1 MSEKLIKPYEISVW
15 EEKLIQKGDNC
26 ELVENKL
33 AIIGS
38 NTMTGLNKVYD
49 PVFNKKTNGEKT
61 LSFSLKYKYFDPY
74 SENEEVINPFASLLV
89 NERKIKLHYDDE
101 WYEFIIKDHS
111 ESSEDFTWSYTC
123 TDAFVYELSKT
134 GYNIEFDAELSNN
147 QGTAQE
153 LAEKTLQDTDWK
165 VKGADPL
172 KQLIEEPI
180 YNATLASV
188 EGIQIINANTGNQV
202 TLTPG
207 IGIYLFYSYVANK
220 EGKFVQFILKSSGQ
234 YTIDEKNVITD
245 TNYRILTELVY
256 KDSGF
261 YIDQD
266 SSTPVITWNSIDTYY
281 QANRLAY
288 NQKTTYDPVTKH
300 TVDCFKSGSDRE
312 IYKYSD
318 SVYTTS
324 NVAINFIANSD
335 NFNVL
340 EDGTLR
346 GWNPYVDSS
355 NNDNIKKLELVSYP
369 ELGAGKELANI
380 DRLSQI
386 EGYLKVQFV
395 DAITENYLNPI
406 FNDGFQNNA
415 SFIDSV
421 SAGDEF
427 VFRWRAGSGE
437 LDSLAPNGKLGII
450 VAKCTR
456 DTPGWGRYYYH
467 IDPNNIIL
475 DIRPDGENEPEEL
488 NNIIEGGEIQSI
500 EGYERYVIDGVIQT
514 ISTNYLYVNGVN
526 GLLYYWDKKNNRF
539 RRKDESFLPY
549 YYLVGRA
556 KKSISN
562 SVLTD
567 PNESFGIFIYTI
579 DNSLGPV
586 YIQDIQL
593 TRCMRDA
600 RGKPVVTGNVPRA
613 QATAVD
619 YYYLKPTENMSSEDV
634 RKYASL
640 DDLKEALGLTEEI
653 VPVYND
659 NSEKVLSISAS
670 KSNCFDILQNIA
682 ETFECWVDL
691 VVDHDD
697 MGYITYTDGAPN
709 KFVYLREYV
718 GKDNYA
724 GFKYGININS
734 IERTINSDEIVTK
747 LIVDQSQSEYVD
759 EGYVSI
765 ANAPSNQS
773 GESYILNFEYYYNQG
788 LLDREICEK
797 DKTKFIEAVKKINL
811 ELQQKEKEKIDL
823 ESALIKLNS
832 SRTTYTEL
840 LDSAVDQQQEAL
852 ADFHFLTGKEYEEYK
867 EIYNREVDPGEEQ
880 SGEVDPEIEKM
891 KTFLEEENVIKTL
904 GKLYTSSATL
914 NNYSGILTNVNNEYW
929 DTWKKLHGEENY
941 SIKIWTGKDDL
952 DQTHVYIELDDYL
965 VGLQIFT
972 GDDGANKRESTINKK
987 YFDIVISSNYSTAG
1001 TLIVGQ
1007 SAVAYGEEAGIIT
1020 LKTPG
1025 DFYFKLS
1032 NSYIGST
1039 YKYRVGDII
1048 TLKIITDESIIG
1060 IEDEVNDL
1068 LEEKRLIINAFQN
1081 KYNRFIS
1088 EGTWNSTDYIDPELY
1103 YLDAL
1108 QVSNTSAQPAV
1119 SYTINVVE
1127 VSQLEGLEL
1136 YSFDAGDKTYIED
1149 TEFFGWANVNV
1160 GTEEE
1165 PKFVLTPAREEVIV
1179 SEVEWHL
1186 DSPEENVITVQN
1198 YKTRF
1203 EDLFQRISATVQTVQ
1218 YNEATYAKMSTL
1230 LDANGTINENVLLD
1244 SLQRIAGKKYN
1255 LTSDGSV
1262 LIDGDCI
1269 LVQNLTETN
1278 KRVII
1283 TSEGIKVS
1291 SDGGRNWATAI
1302 DGHGINI
1309 GTVYTGKLN
1318 TDQVIIGNDANPS
1331 FRWDKSGIS
1340 AYKSDA
1346 EVFVKTEDIAVD
1358 SEKTYYIYD
1367 STTRQYSEVEEPTS
1381 EDIETYYEKQ
1391 TGYDLKTF
1399 VRYDQ
1404 YGLYGIKD
1412 NGTFLAQSLEDV
1424 KDKAH
1429 FAVTWDGFFIKNSYE
1444 GGGRVEITSDNDFRV
1459 LNDPLRQGNFQE
1471 KIKIGALEWG
1481 EGITSPNAA
1490 GATALPTLYGIRIKN
1505 NAGDTVMKTGDNGNL
1520 EITGTIYAD
1529 AGEIGGVSIDSNR
1542 LKMNHI
1548 ILQPGVGIYSDYGV
1562 QSGQTNYPFI
1572 ISDTSGKATFRDI
1585 EALGGIL
1592 SNLLVKDTITVGDSS
1607 NSGLIKSQNYTTGV
1621 SGWAIKSNGTAEFQN
1636 AIVRGE
1642 VNAGSGNFYGTVT
1655 VGKENA
1661 QDPDY
1666 IIIDG
1671 QNALIRSANYQD
1683 GAGTGWLINN
1693 EGDAYFNN
1701 ITARGAIKTAVFE
1714 YAEIQAVGGIF
1725 IFRPSSTI
1733 KSARISGNDL
1743 ILKVEKPLLFAKIS
1757 YNEISDPDPSANPQ
1771 NNGWYERTNYGYRL
1785 TEDTTIEDKQYY
1797 NRSDINN
1804 GSWCKIS
1811 NYLSNGAPAD
1821 STIQNI
1827 LLTNGLTHVYQISN
1841 VNTSTNEVTLENAA
1855 MFVSAV
1861 KQTGETDDDVLK
1873 QLEGG
1878 ALVDMGR
1885 KDGSSNYGIGVNS
1898 SDNTVNL
1905 PARAIS
1911 LFETEIDETKD
1922 VKVTYNYR
1930 GILGTLPTLPTTDVS
1945 NTIYNQQMAGTQGIY
1960 TDNMYIGDKN
1970 QYIAFYED
1978 EHGDKQLR
1986 IKANQIVYEV
1996 VDEDTGRVDWHDVA
2010 NIETEG
2016 VPGPPGPA
2024 GEDAITVHIDSSA
2037 GEVFLNKQITTTLT
2051 CTVVKGNGTDI
2062 TNQVTRF
2069 NWIKK
2074 NADGTVDT
2082 SWSRPLA
2089 GNTIS
2094 ISEADVT
2101 SKAIFIC
2108 EVEF

>member
-1 MSEKLIKPYEISVW
+1 MSGKLIKPYEISVW

-33 AIIGS
+33 ATIGS

-123 TDAFVYELSKT
+123 TDAFVYELSKI

-153 LAEKTLQDTDWK
+153 LAGKTLQDTDWK
-165 VKGADPL
+165 VKGADSL

-266 SSTPVITWNSIDTYY
+266 SSTPIITWSSIDTYY

-369 ELGAGKELANI
+369 ELGTGKELANI

-395 DAITENYLNPI
+395 DAITEDYLNPI

-437 LDSLAPNGKLGII
+437 LDSLVPNGKLGII

-488 NNIIEGGEIQSI
+488 NNIIESGEIQSI

-697 MGYITYTDGAPN
+697 MGYITSTNGALN

-788 LLDREICEK
+788 LLDREIGEK

-823 ESALIKLNS
+823 ENALTKLNS

-840 LDSAVDQQQEAL
+840 LNSAVDQQQQAL
-852 ADFHFLTGKEYEEYK
+852 ADFHFLTGKEYEEYR
-867 EIYNREVDPGEEQ
+867 EIYNREVDPEEEQ

-929 DTWKKLHGEENY
+929 NTWKKLHGEENY
-941 SIKIWTGKDDL
+941 SVKIWTGKDDL

-1039 YKYRVGDII
+1039 YQYRVGDII

-1068 LEEKRLIINAFQN
+1068 LEEKRLIVNAFQN

-1149 TEFFGWANVNV
+1149 TEFFGWANINV

-1165 PKFVLTPAREEVIV
+1165 PKFILTPAREEVIV

-1244 SLQRIAGKKYN
+1244 SLQRIAGKKYE

-1291 SDGGRNWATAI
+1291 SDGGRNWTTAI
-1302 DGHGINI
+1302 DGHGINV
-1309 GTVYTGKLN
+1309 GAVYTGRLN
-1318 TDQVIIGNDANPS
+1318 TDEVVIGSDANPS

-1340 AYKSDA
+1340 AYSSLQNVNDD
-1346 EVFVKTEDIAVD
+1346 TQ
-1358 SEKTYYIYD
+1358 EK
-1367 STTRQYSEVEEPTS
+1367 
-1381 EDIETYYEKQ
+1381 
-1391 TGYDLKTF
+1391 GYDLKTF

-1412 NGTFLAQSLEDV
+1412 NETFLAQSLEDV
-1424 KDKAH
+1424 KDNAH
-1429 FAVTWDGFFIKNSYE
+1429 FAVTWDGFFIKNSYP

-1459 LNDPLRQGNFQE
+1459 MNIPSGETEEQE

-1481 EGITSPNAA
+1481 KDGQDNPITSPDAP
-1490 GATALPTLYGIRIKN
+1490 GATNAPTLYGIRIKN
-1505 NAGDTVMKTGDNGNL
+1505 DAGDTVMKTGDNGNL
-1520 EITGTIYAD
+1520 EITGTIYAN
-1529 AGEIGGVSIDSNR
+1529 AGEIGGMVVNNDWLR
-1542 LKMNHI
+1542 MNYI
-1548 ILQPGVGIYSDYGV
+1548 VLEPGEGIYSTYPNVKGETPVDP
-1562 QSGQTNYPFI
+1562 SISAYPFW
-1572 ISDTSGKATFRDI
+1572 ISDTDGS
-1585 EALGGIL
+1585 
-1592 SNLLVKDTITVGDSS
+1592 
-1607 NSGLIKSQNYTTGV
+1607 
-1621 SGWAIKSNGTAEFQN
+1621 AIFNNVT
-1636 AIVRGE
+1636 VRG
-1642 VNAGSGNFYGTVT
+1642 S
-1655 VGKENA
+1655 
-1661 QDPDY
+1661 
-1666 IIIDG
+1666 
-1671 QNALIRSANYQD
+1671 
-1683 GAGTGWLINN
+1683 
-1693 EGDAYFNN
+1693 
-1701 ITARGAIKTAVFE
+1701 IKTSVFE
-1714 YAEIQAVGGIF
+1714 YEEIQAVGGAF
-1725 IFRPSSTI
+1725 MFRPSSAVREVTVDG
-1733 KSARISGNDL
+1733 SDL
-1743 ILKVEKPLLFAKIS
+1743 VFTTEKPGLFKVGSWLKIS
-1757 YNEISDPDPSANPQ
+1757 NFSSADEQDEVTPDEL
-1771 NNGWYERTNYGYRL
+1771 NGFGLTYIYPVASINGKQVRL
-1785 TEDTTIEDKQYY
+1785 TGAAEI
-1797 NRSDINN
+1797 INN
-1804 GSWCKIS
+1804 G
-1811 NYLSNGAPAD
+1811 
-1821 STIQNI
+1821 
-1827 LLTNGLTHVYQISN
+1827 
-1841 VNTSTNEVTLENAA
+1841 VTTREELA
-1855 MFVSAV
+1855 
-1861 KQTGETDDDVLK
+1861 
-1873 QLEGG
+1873 GG
-1878 ALVDMGR
+1878 SLIDMGNQA
-1885 KDGSSNYGIGVNS
+1885 GTSNYGIGINS
-1898 SDNTVNL
+1898 SDGFINL
-1905 PARAIS
+1905 PPRTIS
-1911 LFETEIDETKD
+1911 LFETVIHPNQDP
-1922 VKVTYNYR
+1922 KVSYNYR
-1930 GILGTLPTLPTTDVS
+1930 GILGTLPDERVNNLSV
-1945 NTIYNQQMAGTQGIY
+1945 NAQIYNNMRGTQGVY
-1960 TDNMYIGDKN
+1960 TDNMYIGDNN
-1970 QYIAFYED
+1970 QFIAFYED
-1978 EHGDKQLR
+1978 EHGDKQLK

-1996 VDEDTGRVDWHDVA
+1996 VDEDTGQVDWHDVSD
-2010 NIETEG
+2010 IEAEG

-2024 GEDAITVHIDSSA
+2024 GQDAITVKIDSSA
-2037 GEVFLNKQITTTLT
+2037 GEVFLNKRITTTLT
-2051 CTVVKGNGTDI
+2051 CTVIKGNGTDI